1 MVEIGQQDSSKRI
14 LVVGAHPD
22 DTEFA
27 CGGTILRWT
36 RQGCDVHYLVCT
48 NGDRGTK
55 DLQMTSERLAGIR
68 QEEQREAARRLGV
81 EDVRFLGEE
90 DGEFP
95 PTLANRE
102 RITRVIRELRP
113 DVLMV
118 HDPWRRYQ
126 LHPDHR
132 NVGICALDGMVAAR
146 DHLYFYHLYKDG
158 LMPHTVPEILL
169 YGTDDANVWVDTST
183 TIEGKLH
190 ALRAHDTQVARMTD
204 LKERIHEW
212 ARRVGQAH
220 GLELAEEFHR
230 IEQR

>member
-1 MVEIGQQDSSKRI
+1 MEIGQVDKPKKV

-27 CGGTILRWT
+27 CGGSILRWT
-36 RQGCDVHYLVCT
+36 RQGCEVNYLVCT
-48 NGDRGTK
+48 NGDKGTK
-55 DLQMTSERLAGIR
+55 DLQMTGEQLTPIR

-81 EDVRFLGEE
+81 AGVQFLGEA

-95 PTLANRE
+95 STLANRE
-102 RITRVIRELRP
+102 RITRVIREFRP

-132 NVGICALDGMVAAR
+132 NVGICTLDAMVAAR
-146 DHLYFYHLYKDG
+146 DHLYFPHLHQAG

-169 YGTDDANVWVDTST
+169 FGTDDANVWVDTST

-190 ALRAHDTQVARMTD
+190 ALRAHETQVTRITD
-204 LKERIHEW
+204 LKERIYDW

-220 GLELAEEFHR
+220 DLELAEEFHR

>member
-1 MVEIGQQDSSKRI
+1 MEIGKVDQPKTI

-22 DTEFA
+22 DTEFSS
-27 CGGTILRWT
+27 GGSLLRWT
-36 RQGCDVHYLVCT
+36 QQGCKVHYLVCT
-48 NGDRGTK
+48 NGDKGTK
-55 DLQMTSERLAGIR
+55 DLDMTAERLAPIR
-68 QEEQREAARRLGV
+68 QEEQREAARRIGV
-81 EDVRFLGEE
+81 SSVTFLGEP

-95 PTLANRE
+95 PSLLNRE
-102 RITRVIRELRP
+102 RITRMIRELRP

-132 NVGICALDGMVAAR
+132 SVGICTLDAMVAAR
-146 DHLYFYHLYKDG
+146 DHLYFPELFHEG

-183 TIEGKLH
+183 TLEGKLH
-190 ALRAHDTQVARMTD
+190 ALRAHESQVCRIPD
-204 LKERIHEW
+204 LKERIYDW

>member
-1 MVEIGQQDSSKRI
+1 MEIGKVDKPKVI

-22 DTEFA
+22 DTEFSS
-27 CGGTILRWT
+27 GGSLLRWVQ
-36 RQGCDVHYLVCT
+36 QGCTVRYLVCT
-48 NGDRGTK
+48 NGDKGTK
-55 DLQMTSERLAGIR
+55 DLNMTGEQLTPIR

-81 EDVRFLGEE
+81 ASVTYLGES

-95 PTLANRE
+95 PSLANRE
-102 RITRVIRELRP
+102 RITRVIREIRP

-132 NVGICALDGMVAAR
+132 AVGICTLDAMVAAR
-146 DHLYFYHLYKDG
+146 DHLYCPHLFQEG

-169 YGTDDANVWVDTST
+169 FGTDDANAWVDTST
-183 TIEGKLH
+183 TIEGKLY
-190 ALRAHDTQVARMTD
+190 ALRAHESQVSRIPD
-204 LKERIHEW
+204 LKERIYDW
-212 ARRVGQAH
+212 ACRVGQAH